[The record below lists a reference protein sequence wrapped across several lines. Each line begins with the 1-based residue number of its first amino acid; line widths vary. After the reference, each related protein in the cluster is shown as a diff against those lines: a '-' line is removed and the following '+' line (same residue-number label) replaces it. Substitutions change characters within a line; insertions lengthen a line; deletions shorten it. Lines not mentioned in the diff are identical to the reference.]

1 MNARG
6 DDPTTIDESEPK
18 YFGTAT
24 PKRRPMD
31 ETKLLAVIREFEAES
46 YGFASGQ
53 LASERSY
60 AIERYLALPYGDEVD
75 GRSQVV
81 DTGLRD
87 TVEWLLPQILRVFLS
102 GQRVVEY
109 TPASP
114 EDEQQAEQETDYVNH
129 IILEKN
135 DSFNVFS
142 TWFRDALISKVGYVK
157 AYWKTRQDVLQETY
171 KGLTDDMLMVL
182 QADPQV
188 EVVSGQSYPD
198 PMYAQPPMAAAPA
211 VQQGQTP
218 QTPPQVPMLHDCTV
232 RRVHNQ
238 GWVAVDNVPPEEIYV
253 HRSLRTIA
261 MEDCEFV
268 QHRARRTLSQLRQD
282 GYEIPDDVSTT
293 GDDAGQVNDQITIS
307 RDRFDDD
314 EDLREDLKSVDPANR
329 RVWFRESYLRVDFD
343 GDGVAELRKVCH
355 IGNAVVANDECD
367 LVPFAAVTPIV
378 FPHRHIGMG
387 YDDLCDQPSRVATA
401 IQRGFLD
408 NLYLQNNG
416 RYGINVDNVNVDD
429 MLVSRPGGLVRV
441 SGSPSE
447 NIFPFTHPA
456 AGDAALQGLE
466 WAKTWREMSTGVSA
480 DQSNMSADVLKG
492 STATGIAQ
500 GVSAGQT
507 RVEAVT
513 RSFATGVKELFGIV
527 HALTLK
533 NATSDE
539 KLKLNN
545 NWVTVD
551 PREWVKRTG
560 MAITVGLGGGTKEM
574 RIQQYMMLGQM
585 QAQGLQIGICT
596 PENLYNTGVRIAEE
610 MGHKNVDEFFTDPA
624 KQSQRP
630 PQPPPEVQVEQ
641 IRAQGK
647 QAELQQNAQIKMQEL
662 QMEAQVKQQQLAGD
676 QAVQTSNDQRD
687 AAKMQM
693 EMQMKDAQGAREMQ
707 QRDIEHIREQQT
719 QLQIANV
726 KASSAVEVARIAAAA
741 DKGDEVLNQELVAAG
756 QEPIAHPMKIL
767 ADSINQ
773 LVPHLAAQN
782 GPKRVVRDASG
793 RVAGIEPVTGPH

>member
-1 MNARG
+1 M
-6 DDPTTIDESEPK
+6 
-18 YFGTAT
+18 FGPST

-102 GQRVVEY
+102 GQRVVEF
-109 TPASP
+109 TATSP
-114 EDEQQAEQETDYVNH
+114 EEEKAAEQETDYINH

-135 DSFNVFS
+135 DAFNMFS

-157 AYWKTRQDVLQETY
+157 AYWRTRQDVLKEQY
-171 KGLTDDMLMVL
+171 KGLTDDMLMVI
-182 QADPQV
+182 QADPSV

-198 PMYAQPPMAAAPA
+198 PMWQPQPAAQ
-211 VQQGQTP
+211 QQPLP
-218 QTPPQVPMLHDCTV
+218 QAPMLHDCV
-232 RRVHNQ
+232 VHRTKNQ
-238 GWVAVDNVPPEEIYV
+238 GWVSVDNVPPEEIYV

-355 IGNAVVANDECD
+355 IGNAIVANDECD
-367 LVPFAAVTPIV
+367 LIPFAAVTPIV

-387 YDDLCDQPSRVATA
+387 YDDLCDQPSRVSTA

-447 NIFPFTHPA
+447 SIFPFTHPA
-456 AGDAALQGLE
+456 AGQAALEGLT
-466 WAKTWREMSTGVSA
+466 WAKEWREMSTGVSA

-533 NATSDE
+533 NSTSDE

-545 NWVTVD
+545 NWITVD

-560 MAITVGLGGGTKEM
+560 MTITVGLGTGTKET
-574 RIQQYMMLGQM
+574 RIQQYTMLAGM

-610 MGHKNVDEFFTDPA
+610 MGHKKVDEFFTDPA
-624 KQSQRP
+624 KQPPKP

-641 IRAQGK
+641 IKQQGK
-647 QAELQQNAQIKMQEL
+647 GQELQQTGQLKMAELQAQDQIKQREL
-662 QMEAQVKQQQLAGD
+662 ASAQQV
-676 QAVQTSNDQRD
+676 QASNDQRD
-687 AAKMQM
+687 AQRAQI
-693 EMQMKDAQGAREMQ
+693 DAQLKREQMVMDMQ
-707 QRDIEHIREQQT
+707 QRDVEHAREQENARV
-719 QLQIANV
+719 IANIN
-726 KASSAVEVARIAAAA
+726 AAAQIEVARIKAMQADGAAVMQMDMAKA
-741 DKGDEVLNQELVAAG
+741 GQAVTEAKTQDSNAQSGQLLDAIKQLHAHVAA
-756 QEPIAHPMKIL
+756 PT
-767 ADSINQ
+767 D
-773 LVPHLAAQN
+773 LVR
-782 GPKRVVRDASG
+782 GPDG
-793 RVAGIEPVTGPH
+793 RVSGAVKRLPKGH